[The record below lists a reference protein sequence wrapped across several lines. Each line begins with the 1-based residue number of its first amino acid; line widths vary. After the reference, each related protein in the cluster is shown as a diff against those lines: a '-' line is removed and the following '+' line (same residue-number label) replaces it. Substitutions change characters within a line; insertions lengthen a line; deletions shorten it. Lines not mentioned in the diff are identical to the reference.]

1 MSDNSNK
8 YMNFLNGFADSV
20 FEMSPDEVKEELA
33 EFGESRLPVKDILRK
48 SAKKFQQ
55 RKLLAAE
62 QAYKER
68 TLEYFK
74 IQQRIPES
82 VEDQRHLLLTIL
94 DRNPRLREQMTLQHR
109 DCTNIPD
116 EDLPELLHE
125 MLALDMIDESPAD
138 DDEGAP

>member
-33 EFGESRLPVKDILRK
+33 EFGESRLPVKDILLK

-62 QAYKER
+62 QAYKKR

-74 IQQRIPES
+74 IQQKIPES
-82 VEDQRHLLLTIL
+82 KETRKKD
-94 DRNPRLREQMTLQHR
+94 
-109 DCTNIPD
+109 
-116 EDLPELLHE
+116 
-125 MLALDMIDESPAD
+125 
-138 DDEGAP
+138 

>member
-1 MSDNSNK
+1 MSDKSNK
-8 YMNFLNGFADSV
+8 YLNFLNGFADSV

-62 QAYKER
+62 QVYRER
-68 TLEYFK
+68 RLEYFK
-74 IQQRIPES
+74 IQQRIPERA
-82 VEDQRHLLLTIL
+82 EDQRHLLMTIL

-109 DCTNIPD
+109 DYTDIPD
-116 EDLPELLHE
+116 DDLPELLQE
-125 MLALDMIDESPAD
+125 ILALDVIPESSAD
-138 DDEGAP
+138 NDEGAP

>member
-55 RKLLAAE
+55 RKLLAEE